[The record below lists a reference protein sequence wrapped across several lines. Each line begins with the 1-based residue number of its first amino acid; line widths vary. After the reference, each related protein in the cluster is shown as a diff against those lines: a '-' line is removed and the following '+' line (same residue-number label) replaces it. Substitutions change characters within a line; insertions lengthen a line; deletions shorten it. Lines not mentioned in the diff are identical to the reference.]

1 MPTNYESKFF
11 SEHTIYIG
19 ICNIRPYIYSY
30 NCFLCS
36 LRMLC
41 GDAVDV
47 GVVEEVA

>member
-1 MPTNYESKFF
+1 M
-11 SEHTIYIG
+11 YIG
-19 ICNIRPYIYSY
+19 ICNIRQYIYSY
-30 NCFLCS
+30 NNYFLCS

>member
-1 MPTNYESKFF
+1 MSPLVF
-11 SEHTIYIG
+11 SLNE
-19 ICNIRPYIYSY
+19 NIYSY
-30 NCFLCS
+30 NNYFLCS